1 MKFFPTHEWL
11 KIIYLVNKEILGS
24 SMKSVCD
31 PVYGKVDQLLAQ
43 LNKSKS
49 LHILH
54 LLNSKNNSM
63 LFSEIKRMVNSS
75 STTVSRRLLELERN
89 GLVSRTVNS
98 TKPTTV
104 SYNLTEQSINL
115 APIIQSMYDW
125 VVENDYNSNP
135 MSN

>member
-63 LFSEIKRMVNSS
+63 LFSEIKRRVNSS

>member
-1 MKFFPTHEWL
+1 
-11 KIIYLVNKEILGS
+11 
-24 SMKSVCD
+24 MKSVCD

-63 LFSEIKRMVNSS
+63 LFSEIKRLVNSS
-75 STTVSRRLLELERN
+75 STTVSRRLLELEGN
-89 GLVSRTVNS
+89 GLVNRTVNS